1 MFNQSVSIIEFS
13 NLYNILTEVK
23 SLFIFNIRN
32 YENSVIFLNEIES
45 KNIEIINSTIIVNNN
60 NHPLFSN
67 NKINRNN
74 ILVIDKFPIKIE
86 ILLDKINT
94 HLIKQKYNFQSNL
107 NIKKYNLN
115 LNSRTIINGSKE
127 LKLTEREIDI
137 ILFLN
142 ENKKPQSVINLQN
155 KVWGYSFDLETH
167 TVETHI
173 YRLRKKIKD
182 KFNDEKFIVSHD
194 EGYKI

>member
-107 NIKKYNLN
+107 NR
-115 LNSRTIINGSKE
+115 NSIGT
-127 LKLTEREIDI
+127 
-137 ILFLN
+137 F
-142 ENKKPQSVINLQN
+142 
-155 KVWGYSFDLETH
+155 
-167 TVETHI
+167 
-173 YRLRKKIKD
+173 
-182 KFNDEKFIVSHD
+182 
-194 EGYKI
+194 